1 MSNAH
6 SAPRRPIVPRLIR
19 VLSIPIIVFW
29 VLVAVGLGLLAP
41 SLDAVADKHS
51 VSLAPQNS
59 PAFHGMMN
67 IGHVFKQFDSDS
79 TAMVVLEGQDK
90 LGDSAHE
97 FYNQIVAKLH
107 ADRGHVENVQDFWSD
122 PLTAAGSQSPDGKA
136 AYVQVFL
143 VGAQGTGPSKKSVA
157 AVRNIV
163 ASVPSPPGVKA
174 YVAGN
179 TVLNADVSVA
189 GHKSLQLMAL
199 VSIGV
204 ILVMLLIVYRSVV
217 TAMLALSIVGI
228 ELFAAQG
235 ITATAGNLNIIGL
248 TPYAVSMVTMLTIA
262 AGTDYVIFLLGR
274 YQEARSA
281 GQDREDAF
289 YTAYHGVSHVILGSG
304 LTIAGACMCLTMC
317 TLPYFNSMGL
327 PCAIA
332 LLVIVAAALT
342 LAPAI
347 LAVGSRFGLLDAKR
361 ELSTR
366 GWRKVGTAVVRWP
379 VPIIVVTLAIAII
392 GFVSL
397 LTYVPQYNDEKF
409 TPTDMPAN
417 VAMKAAERHFSQA
430 RMNPELLMLEADHDL
445 RNPAD
450 MLVIDRVAKSVFH
463 LHGIERVQTITRP
476 LGAPIEHSSIPFQ
489 IAMQNS
495 GTLQTAKIQN
505 DNTAQMLE
513 QADELSKTI
522 ANMEHMYAILKEL
535 TATTHD
541 IVAQTHDIVNTTNE
555 LRDHIADF
563 DDFFRPIRSYFYWEK
578 HCFDIPSCWSLR
590 SVFDTLDGI
599 DELADQLQVMTGS
612 LDHLDQLMPQIL
624 ATLPP
629 TIESMKTMRD
639 FMVATHSTMAGIQ
652 AHQQELAQGST
663 LMGNYF
669 DEAKNDDSFYL
680 PPEVFKNPDFERGLK
695 MFVSPDGKAVRL
707 IITHQGDP
715 ASVAGIKHVAGIKE
729 TVADAVKG
737 TPLENAKVS
746 LAGTASLYSDMQ
758 NGVTVDLLIACI
770 ASMIL
775 IFAIMLLITRS
786 VVAALVIV
794 STVAASLGT
803 ACGLSVLLWQ
813 DIMGLG
819 LQWIVIPL
827 SIVILLAVGSDYN
840 LLVVSRLKEEIH
852 AGLNTGIIR
861 GMGATGR
868 VVTAAGL
875 VFAFTMMSMIVS
887 DLRVVGQL
895 GMTIGI
901 GLLVD
906 TLIVRSFMT
915 PSIAAALGRWFW
927 WPLNTFKTVE
937 RGGSEPASDANTAPI
952 PKPEPLLMGASH
964 QGPQ

>member
-6 SAPRRPIVPRLIR
+6 SKPGRPGILRLVRI
-19 VLSIPIIVFW
+19 LSLPIILFW
-29 VLVAVGLGLLAP
+29 LLLAVGFSVIAP
-41 SLDAVADKHS
+41 PLEEVATEHAVS
-51 VSLAPQNS
+51 MTPQAA
-59 PAFHGMMN
+59 PAFQAMMR
-67 IGHVFKQFDSDS
+67 IGRVFKEFSSDS

-90 LGDSAHE
+90 LGDSAHD
-97 FYNQIVAKLH
+97 FYNQIVGKLR
-107 ADRGHVENVQDFWSD
+107 ADPAHVQFVQDFWSD
-122 PLTAAGSQSPDGKA
+122 PLTAAGSQSVDGKA

-143 VGAQGTGPSKKSVA
+143 VGNQGTTPSIESVA
-157 AVRNIV
+157 AVRQIV
-163 ASVPSPPGVKA
+163 ADTPAPPGVKA
-174 YVAGN
+174 FVAGN
-179 TVLNADVSVA
+179 TAVVSDTNTE
-189 GHKSLQLMAL
+189 GRKSLTTMAL

-204 ILVMLLIVYRSVV
+204 IFAMLLIVYRSIV
-217 TAMLALSIVGI
+217 TAILCLVVVGV

-235 ITATAGNLNIIGL
+235 VTAVLGNANVIGL
-248 TPYAVSMVTMLTIA
+248 TPYATSMITMLSIA
-262 AGTDYVIFLLGR
+262 AATDYMIFFLGR
-274 YQEARSA
+274 YHEARSI
-281 GQDREDAF
+281 GQERELAF

-304 LTIAGACMCLTMC
+304 LTIAGACLCLSATR
-317 TLPYFNSMGL
+317 LPYFQTMGL

-332 LLVIVAAALT
+332 LLVIVFAALT
-342 LAPAI
+342 LAPAVVV
-347 LAVGSRFGLLDAKR
+347 VGSKVGLFDPKR
-361 ELSTR
+361 ALSTR
-366 GWRKVGTAVVRWP
+366 GWRRVGTAVVRWP
-379 VPIIVVTLAIAII
+379 KPIIVVTCAIAVI
-392 GFVSL
+392 GFISL
-397 LTYVPQYNDEKF
+397 LTYVPQYNDQKY
-409 TPTDMPAN
+409 TPPDMPAN
-417 VAMKAAERHFSQA
+417 VAMAAADRHFSQA
-430 RMNPELLMLEADHDL
+430 RMNPELLMVEADHDL
-445 RNPAD
+445 RDPAD
-450 MLVIDRVAKSVFH
+450 MLVIDRIAKSVFH
-463 LHGIERVQTITRP
+463 LRGIERVQTITRP

-495 GTLQTAKIQN
+495 GTLQTAKLTN

-522 ANMEHMYAILKEL
+522 ANMEHMYGILQQV
-535 TATTHD
+535 TSTTHD
-541 IVAQTHDIVNTTNE
+541 LVGATKQIQADTNE

-563 DDFFRPIRSYFYWEK
+563 DDFFRPIRNYFYWEP
-578 HCFDIPSCWSLR
+578 HCFDIPVCWSIR

-599 DELADQLQVMTGS
+599 DKVTDDLGSVVNSTDQL
-612 LDHLDQLMPQIL
+612 DKLMPQVL

-639 FMVATHSTMAGIQ
+639 FMVSSHSTMAGIQ
-652 AHQQELAQGST
+652 AHMQESAQGST
-663 LMGNYF
+663 LMGQYF

-680 PPEVFKNPDFERGLK
+680 PPEVFQNPDFQRGLK
-695 MFVSPDGKAVRL
+695 MFVSPDGKAVRF

-715 ASVAGIKHVAGIKE
+715 ASVEGIQHVAGIKDA
-729 TVADAVKG
+729 VGDAVKG

-746 LAGTASLYSDMQ
+746 LAGTGSLYSDMQ
-758 NGVTVDLLIACI
+758 HGVIIDLMIACI
-770 ASMIL
+770 AAMIL
-775 IFAIMLLITRS
+775 IFAIMLVITRS

-794 STVAASLGT
+794 GTVAASLGT

-813 DIMGLG
+813 DILGLG
-819 LQWIVIPL
+819 VQWIVIPL

-927 WPLNTFKTVE
+927 WPLNTFRTAGKKDP
-937 RGGSEPASDANTAPI
+937 EPEPEPEDATAP
-952 PKPEPLLMGASH
+952 L
-964 QGPQ
+964 PQPTMA

>member
-1 MSNAH
+1 MSTAH
-6 SAPRRPIVPRLIR
+6 VTSRRPVIGRLIR

-29 VLVAVGLGLLAP
+29 ALAAVALGLLSP
-41 SLDAVADKHS
+41 SLDAVGDAHS
-51 VSLAPQNS
+51 VSLAPQDS
-59 PAFHGMMN
+59 PAYQGMMR
-67 IGHVFKQFDSDS
+67 IGAVFHQFDSDS

-97 FYNQIVAKLH
+97 FYDQLVAKLN
-107 ADRGHVENVQDFWSD
+107 ADPAHVEGIQDFWSD

-143 VGAQGTGPSKKSVA
+143 RGAQGTTPSHEAVA
-157 AVRNIV
+157 AVRDIV
-163 ASVPSPPGVKA
+163 NSVPGPPGVKA

-179 TVLNADVSVA
+179 TVLNADTSIA
-189 GHKSLQLMAL
+189 GRKSLSTMAL

-204 ILVMLLIVYRSVV
+204 ILVMLLIVYRSIV
-217 TAMLALSIVGI
+217 TALLALVVVGI

-235 ITATAGNLNIIGL
+235 VTATAGNLDIIGL
-248 TPYAVSMVTMLTIA
+248 TPYAVSMITMLAIA

-281 GQDREDAF
+281 GQDREEAF

-304 LTIAGACMCLTMC
+304 LTIAGACLCLTVT
-317 TLPYFNSMGL
+317 TLPYFHTMGV

-332 LLVIVAAALT
+332 LLVIVCAALT
-342 LAPAI
+342 LAPAV
-347 LAVGSRFGLLDAKR
+347 LAVGSRFGLFDPKR

-366 GWRKVGTAVVRWP
+366 GWRKVGTMVTRWP
-379 VPIIVVTLAIAII
+379 VPIVVVSLVIAIL
-392 GFVSL
+392 GFLSL
-397 LTYVPQYNDEKF
+397 LTYVPRYNDEKF
-409 TPTDMPAN
+409 TPANMPAN
-417 VAMKAAERHFSQA
+417 LAMAAAERHFSPA

-522 ANMEHMYAILKEL
+522 ATMTHMYQTMTDL

-541 IVAQTHDIVNTTNE
+541 MVGKTHDIKDTTNE
-555 LRDHIADF
+555 LRDDIANF
-563 DDFFRPIRSYFYWEK
+563 DDFFRPLRAYFYYEP
-578 HCFDIPSCWSLR
+578 HCFDIPVCYSLR
-590 SVFDTLDGI
+590 SIFDALDGI
-599 DELADQLQVMTGS
+599 DSLADKFGDLTHS
-612 LDHLDQLMPQIL
+612 LDHLDQLMPQLL
-624 ATLPP
+624 ADLPP
-629 TIESMKTMRD
+629 TIASMTKMRD
-639 FMVATHSTMAGIQ
+639 FMIATHSTMSGIQ
-652 AHQQELAQGST
+652 AHQQELAEGAT
-663 LMGNYF
+663 LMGQYF

-680 PPEVFKNPDFERGLK
+680 PPDVFKNPDFQRGLK
-695 MFVSPDGKAVRL
+695 MFVSADGKAVRF

-715 ASVAGIKHVAGIKE
+715 ASVEGIEHVAGIRE

-746 LAGTASLYSDMQ
+746 LAGTGSLYADMQ

-770 ASMIL
+770 ASIIL
-775 IFAIMLLITRS
+775 IFAIMLVITRS
-786 VVAALVIV
+786 IVAALVIV
-794 STVAASLGT
+794 GTVAASLGA

-813 DIMGLG
+813 DILGLG
-819 LQWIVIPL
+819 VEWIVIPL

-895 GMTIGI
+895 GLTIGI

-927 WPLNTFKTVE
+927 WPLNTFKIVDRTAGRTGLETNTVPIATQ
-937 RGGSEPASDANTAPI
+937 PAP
-952 PKPEPLLMGASH
+952 
-964 QGPQ
+964 

>member
-1 MSNAH
+1 MSNPP
-6 SAPRRPIVPRLIR
+6 SAPHRSIVARTIR
-19 VLSIPIIVFW
+19 TLCVPIIIGW
-29 VLVAVGLGLLAP
+29 VLLAGVLAVVSP
-41 SLDAVADKHS
+41 PLDKVADEHS
-51 VSLAPQNS
+51 VSMS
-59 PAFHGMMN
+59 PKDSIAFQGMMN
-67 IGHVFKQFDSDS
+67 IGKVFHEFDSDS
-79 TAMVVLEGQDK
+79 TAMVVIEGQDK

-97 FYNQIVAKLH
+97 YYNQILTKLRDDH
-107 ADRGHVENVQDFWSD
+107 EHIQFAQDFWGD
-122 PLTAAGSQSPDGKA
+122 PLTAAGVQSPDAKA

-143 VGAQGTGPSKKSVA
+143 TGAQGTTPSHESVA
-157 AVRNIV
+157 AVREIV
-163 ASVPSPPGVKA
+163 DSVPAPPGVQA
-174 YVAGN
+174 HVAGN
-179 TVLNADVSVA
+179 AVLVADTSIA
-189 GHKSLQLMAL
+189 GHKSLAIMAL

-204 ILVMLLIVYRSVV
+204 ILIMLLIVYRSVV
-217 TAMLALSIVGI
+217 TALIALVMVGI

-235 ITATAGNLNIIGL
+235 VTATAGNLNIIGL
-248 TPYAVSMVTMLTIA
+248 TPYAVSMVTMLVIA

-274 YQEARSA
+274 YQEARSR
-281 GQDREDAF
+281 GLDRVDA
-289 YTAYHGVSHVILGSG
+289 YYEAYEGVWHVILGSG
-304 LTIAGACMCLTMC
+304 LTIAGACMCLSFT
-317 TLPYFNSMGL
+317 TLPYFTSMAL
-327 PCAIA
+327 PCAIS
-332 LLVIVAAALT
+332 LLVVVAAALT

-347 LAVGSRFGLLDAKR
+347 LVVGSRFGLLDPKR

-366 GWRKVGTAVVRWP
+366 GWRKVGTVVVRWP
-379 VPIIVVTLAIAII
+379 KPIIVATSVVAVI
-392 GFVSL
+392 GFVAL
-397 LTYVPQYNDEKF
+397 MTYVPQYNDDKF
-409 TPTDMPAN
+409 TPASLPSNIAMG
-417 VAMKAAERHFSQA
+417 VAEQHFSKA

-450 MLVIDRVAKSVFH
+450 MLIIDRVAKSVFH
-463 LHGIERVQTITRP
+463 LRGIERVQTITRP

-495 GTLQTAKIQN
+495 STLQTAKYNN

-522 ANMEHMYAILKEL
+522 ANMQRMYEITKQIVGV
-535 TATTHD
+535 THD
-541 IVAQTHDIVNTTNE
+541 MTARTHDMVNTTNE

-563 DDFFRPIRSYFYWEK
+563 DDFFRPMRNYFYWEP
-578 HCFDIPSCWSLR
+578 HCYDIPICYSLR
-590 SVFDTLDGI
+590 SLFDSLDGI
-599 DELADQLQVMTGS
+599 DQLAGKLEGLSGDIDQ
-612 LDHLDQLMPQIL
+612 LDQLMPQML
-624 ATLPP
+624 EVLPP

-639 FMVATHSTMAGIQ
+639 FMLSTHSTMAGIQ
-652 AHQQELAQGST
+652 KQMQESAEGST
-663 LMGNYF
+663 MMGNYF
-669 DEAKNDDSFYL
+669 DQAKNDDSFYL
-680 PPEVFKNPDFERGLK
+680 PPEVFTNPDFERGLK
-695 MFVSPDGKAVRL
+695 MFVSPDGKAVRM

-715 ASVAGIKHVAGIKE
+715 ASVDGIEHVVGIRD

-746 LAGTASLYSDMQ
+746 LAGTASLYADMQ
-758 NGVTVDLLIACI
+758 NGVKTDLLIACI

-794 STVAASLGT
+794 GTVAASLGT

-813 DIMGLG
+813 DILGLG
-819 LQWIVIPL
+819 VQWIVIPL
-827 SIVILLAVGSDYN
+827 SVVILLAVGSDYN
-840 LLVVSRLKEEIH
+840 LLVVSRLREEIH

-887 DLRVVGQL
+887 ELRVVGQL

-927 WPLNTFKTVE
+927 WPLNTFRIVDRYRRT
-937 RGGSEPASDANTAPI
+937 GEPEANTAPI
-952 PKPEPLLMGASH
+952 A
-964 QGPQ
+964 QPQPS

>member
-1 MSNAH
+1 
-6 SAPRRPIVPRLIR
+6 
-19 VLSIPIIVFW
+19 
-29 VLVAVGLGLLAP
+29 
-41 SLDAVADKHS
+41 
-51 VSLAPQNS
+51 
-59 PAFHGMMN
+59 
-67 IGHVFKQFDSDS
+67 
-79 TAMVVLEGQDK
+79 
-90 LGDSAHE
+90 
-97 FYNQIVAKLH
+97 
-107 ADRGHVENVQDFWSD
+107 
-122 PLTAAGSQSPDGKA
+122 
-136 AYVQVFL
+136 
-143 VGAQGTGPSKKSVA
+143 
-157 AVRNIV
+157 
-163 ASVPSPPGVKA
+163 
-174 YVAGN
+174 
-179 TVLNADVSVA
+179 
-189 GHKSLQLMAL
+189 
-199 VSIGV
+199 
-204 ILVMLLIVYRSVV
+204 
-217 TAMLALSIVGI
+217 
-228 ELFAAQG
+228 
-235 ITATAGNLNIIGL
+235 
-248 TPYAVSMVTMLTIA
+248 
-262 AGTDYVIFLLGR
+262 
-274 YQEARSA
+274 
-281 GQDREDAF
+281 
-289 YTAYHGVSHVILGSG
+289 
-304 LTIAGACMCLTMC
+304 
-317 TLPYFNSMGL
+317 
-327 PCAIA
+327 
-332 LLVIVAAALT
+332 
-342 LAPAI
+342 
-347 LAVGSRFGLLDAKR
+347 
-361 ELSTR
+361 
-366 GWRKVGTAVVRWP
+366 
-379 VPIIVVTLAIAII
+379 
-392 GFVSL
+392 
-397 LTYVPQYNDEKF
+397 
-409 TPTDMPAN
+409 
-417 VAMKAAERHFSQA
+417 
-430 RMNPELLMLEADHDL
+430 
-445 RNPAD
+445 

-522 ANMEHMYAILKEL
+522 ANMEHMYEIIKEL

-541 IVAQTHDIVNTTNE
+541 IVAQTHDIVDTTNE

-578 HCFDIPSCWSLR
+578 HCFDIPSCWALR
-590 SVFDTLDGI
+590 SIFDTLDGI
-599 DELADQLQVMTGS
+599 DDLADQLQVMTGS
-612 LDHLDQLMPQIL
+612 LDHLDRLMPQML

-629 TIESMKTMRD
+629 TIESMKRMRD
-639 FMVATHSTMAGIQ
+639 FMVSTHSTMAGIQ
-652 AHQQELAQGST
+652 AHQQELAAGST

-695 MFVSPDGKAVRL
+695 MFVSPDGKAVRF

-715 ASVAGIKHVAGIKE
+715 ASVAGIEHVAGIKE

-758 NGVTVDLLIACI
+758 NGVKVDLLIACI

-813 DIMGLG
+813 DVLGLG
-819 LQWIVIPL
+819 VQWIVIPL

-927 WPLNTFKTVE
+927 WPLNTFKIVK
-937 RGGSEPASDANTAPI
+937 RGGPEPASDANTAPI
-952 PKPEPLLMGASH
+952 SKPAMV
-964 QGPQ
+964 

>member
-1 MSNAH
+1 MSNQH
-6 SAPRRPIVPRLIR
+6 SLPRRPVLGRLIR
-19 VLSIPIIVFW
+19 ILSLPIILFW
-29 VLVAVGLGLLAP
+29 LLVAVALGVITPPL
-41 SLDAVADKHS
+41 SVVGDQHS
-51 VSLAPQNS
+51 VSLSPHDS
-59 PAFHGMMN
+59 PAFQSMMN
-67 IGHVFKQFDSDS
+67 IGAVFKQFDSDS
-79 TAMVVLEGQDK
+79 SAMVVLEGQDK

-97 FYNQIVAKLH
+97 YYNQLVAKLAADH
-107 ADRGHVENVQDFWSD
+107 AHVENVQDFWSD
-122 PLTAAGSQSPDGKA
+122 PLTAAGSQSVDGKA
-136 AYVQVFL
+136 AYVQLFL
-143 VGAQGTGPSKKSVA
+143 VGAQGTTPSHESVA
-157 AVRNIV
+157 AVRDIV
-163 ASVPSPPGVKA
+163 ASAAPPPGVKA

-179 TVLNADVSVA
+179 TVLNADTSVA
-189 GHKSLQLMAL
+189 GRKSLATMAL

-204 ILVMLLIVYRSVV
+204 ILVMLLIVYRSIV
-217 TAMLALSIVGI
+217 TALLALLTVGI
-228 ELFAAQG
+228 ELFAAEG
-235 ITATAGNLNIIGL
+235 VTATAGNLDIIGL
-248 TPYAVSMVTMLTIA
+248 TPYAVSMITMLAIA
-262 AGTDYVIFLLGR
+262 AGTDYAIFLLGR
-274 YQEARSA
+274 YHEARSL
-281 GQDREDAF
+281 GQDREEAF

-304 LTIAGACMCLTMC
+304 LTIAGALLCLTA
-317 TLPYFNSMGL
+317 TRLPYFQTMGM

-332 LLVIVAAALT
+332 LLVVVAAALT

-347 LAVGSRFGLLDAKR
+347 LTVGSKFGLLDPKR

-366 GWRKVGTAVVRWP
+366 GWRKVGTIVVRWP
-379 VPIIVVTLAIAII
+379 VPIIVVTAVIAII

-397 LTYVPQYNDEKF
+397 LTYVPQYNDQKF
-409 TPTDMPAN
+409 TPANMPAN
-417 VAMKAAERHFSQA
+417 IAMTAAERHFSQA

-445 RNPAD
+445 RDPSD
-450 MLVIDRVAKSVFH
+450 MLVVDRVAKSVFH

-495 GTLQTAKIQN
+495 ATLQTAKIQN
-505 DNTAQMLE
+505 DNTAQLLE

-522 ANMEHMYAILKEL
+522 ANLQHLYSIMQDL

-541 IVAQTHDIVNTTNE
+541 LVGKTHDIADTTNQ
-555 LRDHIADF
+555 LRDSIANF
-563 DDFFRPIRSYFYWEK
+563 DDFFRPIRNYFYWEP
-578 HCFDIPSCWSLR
+578 HCFDIPICWALR
-590 SVFDTLDGI
+590 SIFDALDGI
-599 DELADQLQVMTGS
+599 DQVTDQLQSVTGD
-612 LDHLDQLMPQIL
+612 LDHMDQLLPQIQ

-629 TIESMKTMRD
+629 TIQSMKTMRD
-639 FMVATHSTMAGIQ
+639 FMVASHSTMAGIQ
-652 AHQQELAQGST
+652 AHQQELAQGAT
-663 LMGNYF
+663 LMGQYF

-680 PPEVFKNPDFERGLK
+680 PPEVFQNPDFQRGLK
-695 MFVSPDGKAVRL
+695 MFVSPDGKAVRI

-715 ASVAGIKHVAGIKE
+715 ASVQGIQHVAGIKD
-729 TVADAVKG
+729 TVAEAIKG

-746 LAGTASLYSDMQ
+746 LAGTGSLYSDMQ
-758 NGVTVDLLIACI
+758 KGVSVDLMIACI
-770 ASMIL
+770 SCMIL

-794 STVAASLGT
+794 GTVAASLGT

-813 DIMGLG
+813 DILGLG
-819 LQWIVIPL
+819 LQWVVIPL

-927 WPLNTFKTVE
+927 WPLNTFRITSKD
-937 RGGSEPASDANTAPI
+937 RPEPGLDAHTTPI
-952 PKPEPLLMGASH
+952 PQPAME
-964 QGPQ
+964 

>member
-6 SAPRRPIVPRLIR
+6 SMPHRPVFARLVR
-19 VLSIPIIVFW
+19 VLSVPIILFW
-29 VLVAVGLGLLAP
+29 VLLAVALGILSP
-41 SLDAVADKHS
+41 SLDVVADEHS
-51 VSLAPQNS
+51 VSLSPHDS
-59 PAFHGMMN
+59 PAFQSMMN
-67 IGHVFKQFDSDS
+67 IGAVFKQFDSDS

-90 LGDSAHE
+90 LGDDAHHYYDE
-97 FYNQIVAKLH
+97 IVAKLRADH
-107 ADRGHVENVQDFWSD
+107 AHVENVQDFWSD
-122 PLTAAGSQSPDGKA
+122 PLTAAGSQSPDGKG

-143 VGAQGTGPSKKSVA
+143 TGAQGTSPSHESVA
-157 AVRNIV
+157 AVRDIV
-163 ASVPSPPGVKA
+163 TSVPGPPGVNA
-174 YVAGN
+174 HVAGN
-179 TVLNADVSVA
+179 TVLNADTSIA
-189 GHKSLQLMAL
+189 GRKSLAVMAV

-217 TAMLALSIVGI
+217 TTILALLVVGV

-235 ITATAGNLNIIGL
+235 VVATAGNLNIIGL
-248 TPYAVSMVTMLTIA
+248 TPYAVSMITMLAIA

-274 YQEARSA
+274 YHEARLA
-281 GQDREDAF
+281 GQDREAAF

-304 LTIAGACMCLTMC
+304 LTIAGALMCLTMT
-317 TLPYFNSMGL
+317 TLPYFQTMGL

-332 LLVIVAAALT
+332 LLIIVAAALT

-347 LAVGSRFGLLDAKR
+347 LAVGSRFGLLDPKGQ
-361 ELSTR
+361 LSTR
-366 GWRKVGTAVVRWP
+366 GWRKVGTTVVRWP
-379 VPIIVVTLAIAII
+379 GPIIVVTAVIAIL

-409 TPTDMPAN
+409 TPADMPAN
-417 VAMKAAERHFSQA
+417 VAMAAAERHFSQA

-463 LHGIERVQTITRP
+463 LNGIERVQTITRP

-495 GTLQTAKIQN
+495 ATLQTAKIQN

-522 ANMEHMYAILKEL
+522 ANMEHMYAIMQEVV
-535 TATTHD
+535 ATTHD
-541 IVAQTHDIVNTTNE
+541 MVAQTHDMVDTTNQ

-563 DDFFRPIRSYFYWEK
+563 DDFFRPLRAYFYWEP
-578 HCFDIPSCWSLR
+578 HCFDTPVCWSIR

-599 DELADQLQVMTGS
+599 DEIADKLQGLTGS
-612 LDHLDQLMPQIL
+612 LDHLDELMPQML
-624 ATLPP
+624 AVLPP
-629 TIESMKTMRD
+629 TIQSMKTMRD
-639 FMVATHSTMAGIQ
+639 FMIATHSTMAGIQ
-652 AHQQELAQGST
+652 AHMQESAEGST
-663 LMGNYF
+663 LMGQYF

-695 MFVSPDGKAVRL
+695 MFVSPDGKAVRF

-715 ASVAGIKHVAGIKE
+715 ASVDGIKHVAGIKD

-737 TPLENAKVS
+737 TPLQNAKVS
-746 LAGTASLYSDMQ
+746 LAGTGSLYSDMQ
-758 NGVTVDLLIACI
+758 KGVTVDLLIACI
-770 ASMIL
+770 AAMIL
-775 IFAIMLLITRS
+775 IFVIMLVITRS

-794 STVAASLGT
+794 GTVAASLGT

-813 DIMGLG
+813 EILGLG
-819 LQWIVIPL
+819 VQWIVLPL
-827 SIVILLAVGSDYN
+827 SVVILLAVGSDYN

-915 PSIAAALGRWFW
+915 PSIAAGLGRWFW
-927 WPLNTFKTVE
+927 WPLNTVKIVQ
-937 RGGSEPASDANTAPI
+937 RRDQPAAVPDLA
-952 PKPEPLLMGASH
+952 G
-964 QGPQ
+964 